1 MKVLI
6 GTHISTKPQK
16 SLTIEDVWDTVARE
30 GSVSGSDTERQGS
43 QRVSMALSRSSVFSA
58 KQLLSVCSK
67 SLT

>member
-43 QRVSMALSRSSVFSA
+43 QRSQWHSAAVVCSLQSSYC
-58 KQLLSVCSK
+58 LSVLSH
-67 SLT
+67 